1 VRKEA
6 LAKLPGEAILAQLH
20 LGFMTMVA
28 TLTDEEKRAVASYIA
43 GKPVARPSNAGR
55 AAPAGTMRANRRRRA
70 AGPVDGTP
78 LE

>member
-43 GKPVARPSNAGR
+43 GKPVARPSKCRPRRPRRDYAR
-55 AAPAGTMRANRRRRA
+55 KPPAPRRR
-70 AGPVDGTP
+70 TC
-78 LE
+78 